1 MQSEIIKYT
10 FKHLFYNTFSC
21 LKKKKMKR
29 EREREREKK
38 KNVNLQNFRLLVN
51 CFKTK
56 PKVVKRN
63 KK

>member
-1 MQSEIIKYT
+1 
-10 FKHLFYNTFSC
+10 L
-21 LKKKKMKR
+21 LKKEKNEERER